1 MISGEKVEL
10 RGITYKDA
18 PVIYEY
24 VNREDL
30 RDLTGTLYPVS
41 EYEHD
46 NWVKSLASCNEKKIF
61 SIYADNKCIGTIG
74 LKNIDQISRN
84 AEMFISIGDSSFMGG
99 GFGTDAVNTLVNF
112 CFMHLNLHKVYLHVY
127 ESNKCA
133 IKCYE
138 KAGFRVEGTLLEHHF
153 AQGKYE
159 NVLIMGR
166 IFSP

>member
-1 MISGEKVEL
+1 
-10 RGITYKDA
+10 
-18 PVIYEY
+18 
-24 VNREDL
+24 
-30 RDLTGTLYPVS
+30 
-41 EYEHD
+41 
-46 NWVKSLASCNEKKIF
+46 
-61 SIYADNKCIGTIG
+61 
-74 LKNIDQISRN
+74 
-84 AEMFISIGDSSFMGG
+84 MFISIGDSSFMGG

-112 CFMHLNLHKVYLHVY
+112 CFMHLNLHKVYLHVF
-127 ESNKCA
+127 ESNKRA